1 MIFLFYGEYSVGRKR
16 QRQGETLEAL
26 SVIWMR
32 EDTGLALE
40 ELGAECEGALKKM
53 WGGVAISWVYFT
65 GIFLGIF

>member
-26 SVIWMR
+26 AVIWMR

-53 WGGVAISWVYFT
+53 W
-65 GIFLGIF
+65 